1 MSIRSSWHSDRIAA
15 NLMEKQRAC
24 VRRSHKKSNVKVM
37 KASDLYI
44 REYGEKA
51 YLDWMLREEKID
63 ALMRSGE
70 CSKHEIC
77 RLREESFRR
86 MKTEGAS
93 HDQQPADVL
102 QADLRPYAPAA

>member
-15 NLMEKQRAC
+15 NLMEKERTC

-51 YLDWMLREEKID
+51 YLDWMLREEKIN

-70 CSKHEIC
+70 YSKHEIC
-77 RLREESFRR
+77 KLREESFRR
-86 MKTEGAS
+86 MKAEGAS
-93 HDQQPADVL
+93 RDLQTADAP
-102 QADLRPYAPAA
+102 QTYLRPYAPAA